1 MQTFSVSSTP
11 GRVTARGEIDL
22 TSAEAFGQALA
33 DAIDPGRSE
42 LHIDLSGVT
51 FMDSS
56 GLNELVRA
64 NRHDVQLV
72 VVGASEAVTR
82 VIRLVGLDSVIDLA

>member
-33 DAIDPGRSE
+33 DAVAAGPRE
-42 LHIDLSGVT
+42 LRIDLSAVT

-64 NRHDVQLV
+64 NRGDLQLV
-72 VVGASEAVTR
+72 VVGASDAVTR
-82 VIRLVGLDSVIDLA
+82 VIRLVGLDSVIELA